1 MYFNGEPIEI
11 IWQPNAHTD
20 GDSIVFFRKS
30 DVIMA
35 GDIFLT
41 TTYPFID
48 MDHGG
53 SIQGEIEALN
63 NIIDMAV
70 PGHEEDGGTYVVSG
84 HGRICDRFEV
94 VEYRD
99 MVTIVR
105 DRIQDAIKKGK
116 TLEEI
121 KAADL
126 TLDYDYRYGAQSGLG
141 TKDRFVEAV
150 YKGLTAKK

>member
-1 MYFNGEPIEI
+1 
-11 IWQPNAHTD
+11 
-20 GDSIVFFRKS
+20 
-30 DVIMA
+30 VIMA

-48 MDHGG
+48 LERGG

-63 NIIDMAV
+63 DIIDLAV
-70 PGHEEDGGTYVVSG
+70 PKHQEEGGTYVVAG

-105 DRIQDAIKKGK
+105 DRIQAAIKKGM
-116 TLEEI
+116 TLEQI
-121 KAADL
+121 KAANL
-126 TLDYDYRYGAQSGLG
+126 TLDYDYRYSAPSGLG

-150 YKGLTAKK
+150 YRSLTAKK